1 MHLREATAADLPLLA
16 ELNWQLIRD
25 QQSSNPM
32 SVAELEERMRGWLA
46 SEYRA
51 VVFEVGDQPVA
62 YALFRPAEGGL
73 HLRQF
78 FVARAF
84 RRQGIGRRAIEA
96 FRQRFVPPGA
106 ALTLEVLAHNS
117 PGLAFWRALGFQEH
131 ALSFR
136 LPPSRAGQPP

>member
-1 MHLREATAADLPLLA
+1 MQLREATADDLSLLA
-16 ELNWQLIRD
+16 ELNRQLIQD
-25 QQSSNPM
+25 QRASNPM
-32 SVAELEERMRGWLA
+32 SVAELEARMRGWLVA
-46 SEYRA
+46 EYRA
-51 VVFEVGDQPVA
+51 VVFEIDSKPVA
-62 YALFRPAEGGL
+62 YGLFRPNEGGI

-106 ALTLEVLAHNS
+106 ALTLEVLVHNS